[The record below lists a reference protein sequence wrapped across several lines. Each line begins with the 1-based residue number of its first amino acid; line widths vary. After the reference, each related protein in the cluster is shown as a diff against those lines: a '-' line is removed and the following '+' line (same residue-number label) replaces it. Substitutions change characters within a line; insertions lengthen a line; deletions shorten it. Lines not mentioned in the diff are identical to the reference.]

1 MNINKRSVYLLIL
14 VGFLIF
20 SFSGCVKDTK
30 EIKDARDAE
39 SEDVV
44 TVDSIDRQ
52 LIKDVKTV
60 KEMFYSMPSPL
71 EVAMLLKEAGASYNP
86 ELLNSLAKS
95 SEYVTTKNMALN
107 LGIYTTDLS
116 YSSLYD
122 QTQTTID
129 YINAAKDMAE
139 GLGILNIIDN
149 KTVRRLEANV
159 NNRQVILDIISQT
172 IMNSSAYFKD
182 NEQKAISTMV
192 LIGGW
197 IEGLYIATNLIQD
210 NPTQYEINNNKMIA
224 RIADQ
229 KMALNTIEKLIEE
242 KQNNEHLKAIGNKM
256 DELKQIYDQITI
268 TSSRVVPVKDT
279 ATNVTTLKS
288 EATISLTPETYKQ
301 LKKKINVIRNGFTS

>member
-1 MNINKRSVYLLIL
+1 MNIDKRSVYILTL

-20 SFSGCVKDTK
+20 SFSGCVNDTK
-30 EIKDARDAE
+30 KIKDGRDSQ

-52 LIKDVKTV
+52 LIKDIKSV
-60 KEMFYSMPSPL
+60 KEMFYSMPSPI
-71 EVAMLLKEAGASYNP
+71 EVAMLLKEAGAAYNP
-86 ELLNSLAKS
+86 ELMNSLTKS
-95 SEYVTTKNMALN
+95 SEYVTTKSMALN

-129 YINAAKDMAE
+129 YINATKDMAE
-139 GLGILNIIDN
+139 GLGIMNVIDS
-149 KTVRRLEANV
+149 KTVQRLESNV
-159 NNRQVILDIISQT
+159 NNRDVILDIISQT

-182 NEQKAISTMV
+182 NDQKAISTIV

-224 RIADQ
+224 RIVDQ

-242 KQNNEHLKAIGNKM
+242 EKNNEHLKAIGKKM
-256 DELKQIYDQITI
+256 DELKQIYNQVTI
-268 TSSRVVPVKDT
+268 KSSRVVPVKDT

-288 EATISLTPETYKQ
+288 EATISMTPETYKQ
-301 LKKKINVIRNGFTS
+301 LKEKINVIRNDFTS